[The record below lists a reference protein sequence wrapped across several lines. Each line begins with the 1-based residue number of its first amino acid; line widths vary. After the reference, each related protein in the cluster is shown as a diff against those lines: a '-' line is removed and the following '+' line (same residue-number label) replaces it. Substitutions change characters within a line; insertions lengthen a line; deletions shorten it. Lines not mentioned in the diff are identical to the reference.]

1 MHAGPSLTPHIFDV
15 FMRIRLQKIALIGAL
30 EKAFLNIG
38 IKSEERDLLRFLWV
52 DDIRSENPKLITL
65 RFSRLVFGFVGSP
78 FVLNATLRHHMEKYG
93 EIDPEF
99 VDQVQNSTYV
109 DDFASSVPTDE
120 EAFELFQKLKSRFK
134 EGGFN
139 MRKWASNSENLMSL
153 IENQEFA
160 AEKEKSDSI
169 SSEGKLGKPTV
180 FENEI
185 KVLGIPWNKNKDTL
199 KFDLSSIVKDATKE
213 PATKRILLST
223 IARFY
228 DPHGLISPVIL
239 PLKMLFQEVCLMK
252 VDWYSPLSNEIN
264 DRWKTIIDDINLV
277 SEIEF
282 PRCLLA

>member
-1 MHAGPSLTPHIFDV
+1 
-15 FMRIRLQKIALIGAL
+15 
-30 EKAFLNIG
+30 
-38 IKSEERDLLRFLWV
+38 
-52 DDIRSENPKLITL
+52 
-65 RFSRLVFGFVGSP
+65 
-78 FVLNATLRHHMEKYG
+78 MEKYG

-109 DDFASSVPTDE
+109 DDFASSVPMDE

-160 AEKEKSDSI
+160 AEKEKSDTI

-185 KVLGIPWNKNKDTL
+185 KVLGITWNKNKETL

-213 PATKRILLST
+213 PAIKRILLST

-228 DPHGLISPVIL
+228 DPHGLISAVIL

-252 VDWYSPLSNEIN
+252 VD
-264 DRWKTIIDDINLV
+264 
-277 SEIEF
+277 
-282 PRCLLA
+282 

>member
-1 MHAGPSLTPHIFDV
+1 
-15 FMRIRLQKIALIGAL
+15 
-30 EKAFLNIG
+30 
-38 IKSEERDLLRFLWV
+38 
-52 DDIRSENPKLITL
+52 
-65 RFSRLVFGFVGSP
+65 
-78 FVLNATLRHHMEKYG
+78 
-93 EIDPEF
+93 
-99 VDQVQNSTYV
+99 
-109 DDFASSVPTDE
+109 
-120 EAFELFQKLKSRFK
+120 
-134 EGGFN
+134 
-139 MRKWASNSENLMSL
+139 MSL

-169 SSEGKLGKPTV
+169 SSEGKLGKPTI

-213 PATKRILLST
+213 PVTKRILLST

-228 DPHGLISPVIL
+228 DPHGLISAVIL

-252 VDWYSPLSNEIN
+252 VDWYSPLSNEID